1 MYGEAGSLHSDTL
14 PLLAER
20 QAAGGGNKGNKT
32 STAASNGTAEVRR
45 SCPVPTFLSIW
56 AMQESGLPIDLE
68 PAMRRACLPVL
79 RRLLGPAKYEEY
91 R

>member
-1 MYGEAGSLHSDTL
+1 M
-14 PLLAER
+14 
-20 QAAGGGNKGNKT
+20 
-32 STAASNGTAEVRR
+32 
-45 SCPVPTFLSIW
+45 PTFLSIW

-91 R
+91 RWGPGGGEGEGKG